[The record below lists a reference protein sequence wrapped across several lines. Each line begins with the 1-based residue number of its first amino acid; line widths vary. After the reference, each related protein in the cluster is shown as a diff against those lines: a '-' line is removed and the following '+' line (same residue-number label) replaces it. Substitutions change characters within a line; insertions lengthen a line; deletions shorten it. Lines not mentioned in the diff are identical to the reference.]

1 MEIGQEGLRKKSPLV
16 ERIRRKIDS
25 IIHPASSASED
36 AFRSIIAVLPQGD
49 MKKSMQ
55 MVMPQL
61 RDLLKT
67 QDRALFIGSIMQ
79 RAIGSVV
86 FGTFGGFGGAI
97 ADSIFL
103 TPGIGTGI
111 GIATG

>member
-55 MVMPQL
+55 MVMPP
-61 RDLLKT
+61 
-67 QDRALFIGSIMQ
+67 AS
-79 RAIGSVV
+79 
-86 FGTFGGFGGAI
+86 GFVK
-97 ADSIFL
+97 DSR
-103 TPGIGTGI
+103 
-111 GIATG
+111 

>member
-1 MEIGQEGLRKKSPLV
+1 M
-16 ERIRRKIDS
+16 
-25 IIHPASSASED
+25 
-36 AFRSIIAVLPQGD
+36 
-49 MKKSMQ
+49 
-55 MVMPQL
+55 
-61 RDLLKT
+61 LKT

-111 GIATG
+111 GIATGIGFAFTKSYSFSDGTITYSYGWKATRDDASDNWR